1 MKGYKF
7 TTEQEAQAAV
17 VLIDEE
23 ANLPKGDNVTQ
34 TWTLYNF
41 AGLNNPQFYYIRHDS
56 LVEQA
61 LGQPQ
66 ELTIIIDETE
76 LN

>member
-7 TTEQEAQAAV
+7 TTEQEAQAAI
-17 VLIDEE
+17 VLIDKE

-34 TWTLYNF
+34 TWTYYAY
-41 AGLNNPQFYYIRHDS
+41 AGLNSPTFYYIRHDS

-66 ELTIIIDETE
+66 ELTIVIDQTE